1 MAPILCYVTD
11 RTALAAPETDALLA
25 TIRRCAAAGVD
36 WIQIRE
42 KDLSDRAL
50 AALAHDAVA
59 AARGSSTRIFIN
71 GRLDVALA
79 ARAAGVHLGGD
90 ALPLASVAAWCARNA
105 ARCTGQS
112 GEEQNAGLPRLRS
125 GQAGQV
131 SAGTAQTFLLGAS
144 CHSLAEAQ
152 AAERD
157 GAHYIFFGPL
167 FPTPSKLPY
176 GPPQGLARL
185 EEICRAVRI
194 PVLAIGGITPDN
206 AHECLRAG
214 AAGIAAIRLF
224 QESSHLPA
232 LIPSL
237 HAL

>member
-11 RTALAAPETDALLA
+11 RTSLLAPESDALLA
-25 TIRRCAAAGVD
+25 MIRRSVAAGVD

-50 AALAHDAVA
+50 AALARDAVA
-59 AARGSSTRIFIN
+59 AARGSSTRILIN

-79 ARAAGVHLGGD
+79 VRAAGVHLGGD
-90 ALPLASVAAWCARNA
+90 ALPLADVATWCVRNA
-105 ARCTGQS
+105 ARCTAQS
-112 GEEQNAGLPRLRS
+112 GDEQDAGLPRLRS
-125 GQAGQV
+125 GQV
-131 SAGTAQTFLLGAS
+131 SAGATSFLLGAS

-157 GAHYIFFGPL
+157 GAHYIIFGPL
-167 FPTPSKLPY
+167 FPTPSKLQY
-176 GPPQGLARL
+176 CPPQGLAHL
-185 EEICRAVRI
+185 EKICRAVRI
-194 PVLAIGGITPDN
+194 PVLAIGGITLDI

-224 QESSHLPA
+224 QECDELA
-232 LIPSL
+232 DLVGKL
-237 HAL
+237 RVT